1 MEQLDEDEDMR
12 GGGEGIEDDVKWG
25 EGGGGGG
32 GGEGEEVEGKVKRWR
47 SRWQEQSQGM
57 RRQMTQIMMRV

>member
-1 MEQLDEDEDMR
+1 MEQLDEDEDIR

-25 EGGGGGG
+25 E
-32 GGEGEEVEGKVKRWR
+32 EGKEEVEGKVKRWI
-47 SRWQEQSQGM
+47 SRWQEQSQGV